1 MLRWFCALVVAVTM
15 LFALPVSGSLGEVNT
30 VSPLDHLD
38 VQEKQVHDSFEDTVI
53 HFPDPNFEAV
63 VRNEIGKPY
72 GEITA
77 SDVAVITRL
86 WINDDTF
93 LNENAV
99 KVLVDGCRCWERES
113 VIVGAIGSERH
124 PGPTYGGR
132 NAQAVLLAPNGT
144 WQKCQLFNGNCVLIP
159 ATVFDRLGNLDEHF
173 HHALGDFEYGLRAIA
188 AGIDSYLTPCYV
200 GTCEKHTSLPDWC
213 NPEVSFRK
221 RWQLF
226 FSPLGCSPKDLFY
239 FNRKYRNLF
248 WAVGVLAS
256 NFLRVCFPQYWC
268 QSKEKK

>member
-1 MLRWFCALVVAVTM
+1 MVDDGSEDGTSEIVRDLFPEVHVISGDGNLFWNRGMRLAWENAAV
-15 LFALPVSGSLGEVNT
+15 SR
-30 VSPLDHLD
+30 
-38 VQEKQVHDSFEDTVI
+38 
-53 HFPDPNFEAV
+53 PD
-63 VRNEIGKPY
+63 Y
-72 GEITA
+72 Y
-77 SDVAVITRL
+77 L

-99 KVLVDGCRCWERES
+99 KVLVDGCRCRERES